1 MADTTKEV
9 IFKINT
15 NQAVESIGDLRE
27 NVKKYKE
34 LLEQLPIGT
43 KQYREALQG
52 LQESQAALKNAMHAT
67 NVEEETQDEQMK
79 KLARQANGLGT
90 SYNALVKQMADL
102 TQQFRATEDAERR
115 ADLGNKILAINQQ
128 LKEMDAM
135 RGNFQSN
142 VGDYMNQAAVDM

>member
-67 NVEEETQDEQMK
+67 NVE
-79 KLARQANGLGT
+79 
-90 SYNALVKQMADL
+90 
-102 TQQFRATEDAERR
+102 
-115 ADLGNKILAINQQ
+115 
-128 LKEMDAM
+128 
-135 RGNFQSN
+135 
-142 VGDYMNQAAVDM
+142 